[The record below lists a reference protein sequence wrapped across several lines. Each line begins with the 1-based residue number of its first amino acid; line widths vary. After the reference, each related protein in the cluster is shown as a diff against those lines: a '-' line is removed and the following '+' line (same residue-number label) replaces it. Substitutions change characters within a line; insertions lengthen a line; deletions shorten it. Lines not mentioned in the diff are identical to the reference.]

1 MKNISN
7 RVIKGHSN
15 RPHYNVIMEEILEE
29 KTLKTKQQTIQNTT
43 QREKKELKKKRTSVS
58 SETASTSQIHNKTGI
73 LKGEESKVGTG
84 KVCEELMGKISK
96 SDENHK
102 PHASKLNELHK
113 KHEKN
118 YSKAYGCSKPIIKF
132 F

>member
-43 QREKKELKKKRTSVS
+43 QREKKELKKKK
-58 SETASTSQIHNKTGI
+58 EHQ
-73 LKGEESKVGTG
+73 
-84 KVCEELMGKISK
+84 
-96 SDENHK
+96 
-102 PHASKLNELHK
+102 
-113 KHEKN
+113 
-118 YSKAYGCSKPIIKF
+118 
-132 F
+132 